1 MQKQIIR
8 MFVVAA
14 ALALAATNSFAGREK
29 IDKIVVIVGGEVIL
43 ASELATQ
50 MQMVALQTGR
60 QPKSDAEMAAFRKD
74 ILEQMVSDK
83 LFLLEAKKDTSIS
96 VRPEEVDQ
104 ALDEQVAKVAAR
116 YPSNEDFLAALAK
129 EGLNLRELKKRYR
142 SDLEGQFLKQK
153 LIQKKLYTVSVS
165 RKEVEEFFERYK
177 DSIPNQPE
185 GAKLAH
191 ILIKIKP
198 SPKVEDSVK
207 ALAMQLRQRA
217 LAGEDFASLSQKYSS
232 LGAGDNG
239 GDLGYMAKDEVVPE
253 FARAAF
259 ALNPGELS
267 GVIRTEFGFH
277 VIKCEGKQGDRLKL
291 RHILLGVFP
300 TKQDTAAAVGLA
312 DSLLT
317 AARGGAD
324 FAEMAKAFSDDNET
338 RATGGE
344 LGWFAL
350 SQLPPDFTET
360 VKGWKTPGEYR
371 GPVMSAS
378 GIHLVKLIEYQPEK
392 KYNLTDDFD
401 RIKELA
407 RQDKTGKMVDKWL
420 AQIKSRTFLDYRLD
434 S

>member
-1 MQKQIIR
+1 
-8 MFVVAA
+8 
-14 ALALAATNSFAGREK
+14 
-29 IDKIVVIVGGEVIL
+29 
-43 ASELATQ
+43 
-50 MQMVALQTGR
+50 
-60 QPKSDAEMAAFRKD
+60 
-74 ILEQMVSDK
+74 
-83 LFLLEAKKDTSIS
+83 
-96 VRPEEVDQ
+96 
-104 ALDEQVAKVAAR
+104 
-116 YPSNEDFLAALAK
+116 
-129 EGLNLRELKKRYR
+129 
-142 SDLEGQFLKQK
+142 
-153 LIQKKLYTVSVS
+153 
-165 RKEVEEFFERYK
+165 
-177 DSIPNQPE
+177 
-185 GAKLAH
+185 
-191 ILIKIKP
+191 
-198 SPKVEDSVK
+198 
-207 ALAMQLRQRA
+207 
-217 LAGEDFASLSQKYSS
+217 
-232 LGAGDNG
+232 
-239 GDLGYMAKDEVVPE
+239 
-253 FARAAF
+253 
-259 ALNPGELS
+259 LNPGELS

-300 TKQDTAAAVGLA
+300 TKQDTAAAAGLA
-312 DSLLT
+312 DSILT

-434 S
+434 N